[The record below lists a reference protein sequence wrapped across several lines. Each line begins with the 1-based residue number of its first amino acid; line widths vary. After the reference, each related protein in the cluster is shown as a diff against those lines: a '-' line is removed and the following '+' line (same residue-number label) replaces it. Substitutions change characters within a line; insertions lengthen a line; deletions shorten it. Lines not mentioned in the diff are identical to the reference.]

1 MNVNDVKIRCHALG
15 KIMTDSRDAITE
27 KQLATID
34 ELIVKQRTK
43 PLTANQAEE
52 LERLIKKRDNPKLST
67 TCTDYLVE
75 LYLFLRYGRRKL
87 IESKYLEKGLH
98 VEEDSATVYSL
109 VKSRPF
115 FKNSERFED
124 QDFIGLP
131 DNVEPDRVRDFKSSW
146 DLITFTSAVVEPINA
161 LYEWQLRGYM
171 QITGRKVADLC
182 YVLVDTPA
190 PLVQDE
196 KKRLAWKMGL
206 IDSDAD
212 PDYVKA
218 CAEIDRNSTF
228 ADIPLAERVHEKT
241 ITHDPAKIIQAR
253 ERVRLCREYMAKTW
267 PDFFDP
273 AKDNRHP
280 LSYPQPLKP

>member
-52 LERLIKKRDNPKLST
+52 LDRLIKKRDNPKLSD

-75 LYLFLRYGRRKL
+75 LYLWYRYGRRKL
-87 IESKYLEKGLH
+87 NENKYIAKGLH

-109 VKSRPF
+109 VNSRPF
-115 FKNSERFED
+115 FKNAERFED
-124 QDFIGLP
+124 PDFIGVP
-131 DNVEPDRVRDFKSSW
+131 DQLDADCVRDFKSSW
-146 DLITFTSAVVEPINA
+146 DLVTFTQAVVEPINK

-171 QITGRKVADLC
+171 QLTGRKAGRLC

-218 CAEIDRNSTF
+218 CEEIDRNGSF
-228 ADIPLAERVHEKT
+228 ADIPLAERVHEKLV
-241 ITHDPAKIIQAR
+241 THDPVKIVEAR
-253 ERVRLCREYMAKTW
+253 ERVRACRDYMVKTW